1 MKNWPKTTPKL
12 RTELEC
18 DEICPKFFFSP
29 HNIYNYF

>member
-18 DEICPKFFFSP
+18 DEICPKRLFFP